1 MNKNISKKLT
11 IILIAYKSEKIIN
24 AFVKKIPNNIKVIIV
39 ENSNNLL
46 LKKKVEK
53 KYRNIKVYIKKNEGV
68 GASINYAVKKIKTE
82 FFIQISPDIQFNYKD
97 IDKFIEVAKKLNN
110 KFSALGPRFLNVNS
124 KSHRQINRNLKIGS
138 IDSIHGSFMFIN
150 KKRFKEIGGFDNKF
164 FLYFEETDYCKRAF
178 NKGLK
183 AYQINEIK
191 VKTKGR
197 SVLINNKKE
206 KKELNNVLIWHFIWS
221 KYYFTKKNHGMM
233 ISLLVFF
240 PIMIRII
247 FKIIFYQTI
256 NEKELIKK
264 YKYRFSGLM
273 NSIRGKKSSL
283 RP

>member
-1 MNKNISKKLT
+1 MNKNISKKVT

-24 AFVKKIPNNIKVIIV
+24 TFIKKIPKNIKVIIV

-82 FFIQISPDIQFNYKD
+82 FFIQISPDIKFNYQD
-97 IDKFIEVAKKLNN
+97 IRKFIDVAKKLNN

-164 FLYFEETDYCKRAF
+164 FLYFEETDYCKRAS
-178 NKGLK
+178 NVGLK

-191 VKTKGR
+191 AKTEGR
-197 SVLINNKKE
+197 SVLIKNKKE
-206 KKELNNVLIWHFIWS
+206 KKELNNILIWHFIWS
-221 KYYFTKKNHGMM
+221 KYYYSKKNYGSL
-233 ISLLVFF
+233 ISVVIFIPILL
-240 PIMIRII
+240 RII
-247 FKIIFYQTI
+247 IKILFYKVF
-256 NEKELIKK
+256 NNKIKIVK
-264 YKYRFSGLM
+264 YKSRLNGLLSSM
-273 NSIRGKKSSL
+273 VGKRSSL

>member
-1 MNKNISKKLT
+1 MNKNIGKKLT

-82 FFIQISPDIQFNYKD
+82 FFIQISPDIKFNYQD
-97 IDKFIEVAKKLNN
+97 IRKFIDVAKKLNN

-150 KKRFKEIGGFDNKF
+150 KKKFKEIGGFDDNF
-164 FLYFEETDYCKRAF
+164 FLYFEETDYCKRAS
-178 NKGLK
+178 NVGLK

-191 VKTKGR
+191 VKTEGR
-197 SVLINNKKE
+197 SVLIKNKKE
-206 KKELNNVLIWHFIWS
+206 KKELNNILIWHFIWS
-221 KYYFTKKNHGMM
+221 KYYFTKKNYGL
-233 ISLLVFF
+233 ILSLLIFL
-240 PIMIRII
+240 PIIIRII
-247 FKIIFYQTI
+247 LRIIFYQII
-256 NEKELIKK
+256 NKKELIEK
-264 YKYRFSGLM
+264 YKYRLNGLM
-273 NSIRGKKSSL
+273 NSIKGKNSSL

>member
-46 LKKKVEK
+46 LKKQVEK

-68 GASINYAVKKIKTE
+68 SASINYAAKKIKTE

-124 KSHRQINRNLKIGS
+124 KSHKQIKKNLDIGV
-138 IDSIHGSFMFIN
+138 IDSVHGSCMFIN
-150 KKRFKEIGGFDNKF
+150 KKRFKEIGKFDKKF
-164 FLYFEETDYCKRAF
+164 FLYFEETEYCKRALK
-178 NKGLK
+178 KGLK
-183 AYQINEIK
+183 SYQVNSIK
-191 VKTKGR
+191 VKTQGR
-197 SVLINNKKE
+197 TVLIKDKKE
-206 KKELNNVLIWHFIWS
+206 KKRLDNILIWHFIWS
-221 KYYFTKKNHGMM
+221 KYYYTKKNYGSI
-233 ISLLVFF
+233 ISLMIFSPILV
-240 PIMIRII
+240 RII
-247 FKIIFYQTI
+247 FKIILYQLI
-256 NEKELIKK
+256 NEEKSLEKYQFRLNGLI
-264 YKYRFSGLM
+264 R
-273 NSIRGKKSSL
+273 SIKGKSSNL